1 MKPDPRDAPGIP
13 RFDAVLLDLD
23 GTLVD
28 SAAEL
33 ARAANRMLRSL
44 GRPERSASELAT
56 YVGKGVGRLVH
67 RSLTGHMDADAPRE
81 TFEPALR
88 VFEACYEEESGR
100 TATVYP
106 GVKEGLRDLR
116 AGGVRLACVTNKA
129 RRFTVPLLARIALA
143 EALDAVIAGDDT
155 PRTKPDP
162 APVLLACTRLGVS
175 PARTLMI
182 GDSSNDVDA
191 ARAAGCAAWCVP
203 YGYNE
208 GQPVEAARP
217 DRIVASIAV
226 AAQIILSGAGA

>member
-1 MKPDPRDAPGIP
+1 ML

-33 ARAANRMLRSL
+33 ARATNRMLRQL
-44 GRPERSASELAT
+44 GRAERTEAELAT
-56 YVGKGVGRLVH
+56 FVGKGVGRLVH
-67 RSLTGHMDADAPRE
+67 RSLTGSMEDDAPRDV
-81 TFEPALR
+81 FEPALR
-88 VFEACYEEESGR
+88 VFETCYEEESGR
-100 TATVYP
+100 TAQVYP
-106 GVKEGLRDLR
+106 GVREGLRALR

-129 RRFTVPLLARIALA
+129 RRFTVPLLARIELA
-143 EALDAVIAGDDT
+143 EALDAVVAGDDAA
-155 PRTKPDP
+155 RTKPDP
-162 APVLLACTRLGVS
+162 APVLLACERLGVP

-191 ARAAGCAAWCVP
+191 ARSAGCVAWCVP

-217 DRIVASIAV
+217 DRIVASIE
-226 AAQIILSGAGA
+226 AAARLILSGAQS